1 MTREIDLGALPAT
14 TPRHIR
20 TLLARCLVK
29 EPKQR
34 LRDMGDA
41 RLVLSGAHESEPVSP
56 TGIIAA
62 SPRRAWPFAA
72 LGVAAAVIA
81 AMALPT
87 LRHLRETP
95 PPVPPETRVDIVTP
109 ATDDPASFAL
119 SPDGRQIVFVASG
132 DGVPRLWLR
141 SLSGTTAEPLAGT
154 DGARAPFWS
163 PDGRSIG
170 FFAANAVRRL
180 DLGGGPPEILA
191 PVLGLGGSTAAWS
204 TDGSIVFAETP
215 SAALTR
221 VSVAGGVRTPATT
234 LLPGQTG
241 HNRPFFLPGG
251 TRLLFTATGTPD
263 TAGIY
268 LTARDG
274 TAPTRLTPVA
284 SAARFVPAADSGK
297 DGWLLWMRAGALVAR
312 RLDVENGVLTGDPV
326 TLAEGLAA
334 NARTAPSV
342 SATGLVA
349 YRQGGD
355 RRRQL
360 TWVDRSGAVKGTIGE
375 PDGNDLSS
383 PRVSPDGRRVVV
395 SRTVQNNTDI
405 WLVDGNRPSRF
416 TFDAAPDRYPSWSA
430 DGTRIV
436 FSSPRAGSLDLYQ
449 KPADGG
455 GAETA
460 LVTSAGSD
468 TASSWSADGRF
479 LMYIS
484 TGLQT
489 NADLWVVPTSG
500 DRRPSVFLQTP
511 SRELYGMFSPD
522 GRWVAYQSDESGRP
536 EIYVRPFIA
545 PSSGAPTEDARTT
558 APRAGEGQW
567 QVSTA
572 GGIMPAW
579 RHDGKELY
587 FLNPAGA
594 MMASSIGVSSTSF
607 VSGAPVMLFPT
618 QIYGGGGDAQQ
629 NRQYDVAPDGR
640 FLINTELDSGA
651 APITLILNWN
661 PEAKK

>member
-1 MTREIDLGALPAT
+1 MSVRG
-14 TPRHIR
+14 
-20 TLLARCLVK
+20 
-29 EPKQR
+29 
-34 LRDMGDA
+34 
-41 RLVLSGAHESEPVSP
+41 
-56 TGIIAA
+56 TG
-62 SPRRAWPFAA
+62 SSR
-72 LGVAAAVIA
+72 
-81 AMALPT
+81 
-87 LRHLRETP
+87 
-95 PPVPPETRVDIVTP
+95 
-109 ATDDPASFAL
+109 
-119 SPDGRQIVFVASG
+119 
-132 DGVPRLWLR
+132 
-141 SLSGTTAEPLAGT
+141 
-154 DGARAPFWS
+154 
-163 PDGRSIG
+163 
-170 FFAANAVRRL
+170 
-180 DLGGGPPEILA
+180 
-191 PVLGLGGSTAAWS
+191 AAWG
-204 TDGSIVFAETP
+204 TDGSIVFAETL
-215 SAALTR
+215 SSALTR
-221 VSVAGGVRTPATT
+221 VSVAGGVSAPATT

-241 HNRPFFLPGG
+241 HGHPFFLPGG

-297 DGWLLWMRAGALVAR
+297 GGWLLWVRAGALVAR

-326 TLAEGLAA
+326 TLAEGLAT
-334 NARTAPSV
+334 NAGTAPSV
-342 SATGLVA
+342 STTGLVA

-355 RRRQL
+355 RRRQM
-360 TWVDRSGAVKGTIGE
+360 TWVDRSGAAKGTIGE

-416 TFDAAPDRYPSWSA
+416 TFDAAPDRFPSWSA

-436 FSSPRAGSLDLYQ
+436 FTSTRAGSLDLYQ
-449 KPADGG
+449 KPADGS

-511 SRELYGMFSPD
+511 FRELYGMFSPD

-545 PSSGAPTEDARTT
+545 PSGGAPTEDSRVTG
-558 APRAGEGQW
+558 PRAGEGQW

-594 MMASSIGVSSTSF
+594 MMAASISVSSTSF
-607 VSGAPVMLFPT
+607 VPGAPVMLFPT
-618 QIYGGGGDAQQ
+618 RIYGGGGDAQQ

-640 FLINTELDSGA
+640 FLINTELDSA
-651 APITLILNWN
+651 DAPITLIQNWN